1 MSERDLTIKDRLED
15 ILESIGLIEE
25 WSQGM
30 TELHDFM
37 ISPGRVMAFN
47 ACVMRLQVI
56 GEHVGKLLKEQSKP
70 LESYTEIPW
79 QAIYGMR
86 NIISHEYGNV
96 DETIVVSVINDDLPK
111 LKAIIKD
118 LYPNIN
124 KGAKVTGTSAP

>member
-70 LESYTEIPW
+70 LESYSEIPW
-79 QAIYGMR
+79 QAIYGIR
-86 NIISHEYGNV
+86 NIISHEYGNI
-96 DETIVVSVINDDLPK
+96 DEAIIVSVINNDLPK
-111 LKAIIKD
+111 LKAVIKE
-118 LYPNIN
+118 LLSKYE
-124 KGAKVTGTSAP
+124 

>member
-1 MSERDLTIKDRLED
+1 MSKSDLTIKDRLED

-37 ISPGRVMAFN
+37 ISPSRVMAFN

-56 GEHVGKLLKEQSKP
+56 GEHVGRLLKEQANP
-70 LESYTEIPW
+70 LDCYPEIPW

-86 NIISHEYGNV
+86 NIISHEYGNI
-96 DETIVVSVINDDLPK
+96 DEAIIVSVINDDLPK
-111 LKAIIKD
+111 LKAVIKE
-118 LYPNIN
+118 LLSKY
-124 KGAKVTGTSAP
+124 K

>member
-1 MSERDLTIKDRLED
+1 MSEHDLTIRDRLED

-79 QAIYGMR
+79 LAIYGLR

-96 DETIVVSVINDDLPK
+96 DETIVVSVINDDLPN
-111 LKAIIKD
+111 LKVVIKE
-118 LYPNIN
+118 LISKY
-124 KGAKVTGTSAP
+124 K

>member
-1 MSERDLTIKDRLED
+1 MSEHDLTIRDRLED

-56 GEHVGKLLKEQSKP
+56 GEHVGKLLKENANP
-70 LESYTEIPW
+70 LECYPEIPW

-86 NIISHEYGNV
+86 NIIAHEYGNI
-96 DETIVVSVINDDLPK
+96 DEAIVVSVINDDLPK
-111 LKAIIKD
+111 LKAVIKD
-118 LYPNIN
+118 ILS
-124 KGAKVTGTSAP
+124 KQHE

>member
-1 MSERDLTIKDRLED
+1 MSKSDLTIKDRLED

-30 TELHDFM
+30 TELRDFM

-56 GEHVGKLLKEQSKP
+56 GEHVGKLLKEQSNP
-70 LESYTEIPW
+70 LESYPEIPW

-86 NIISHEYGNV
+86 NIISHEYGNI

-111 LKAIIKD
+111 LKAVIKE
-118 LYPNIN
+118 LLSQYNN
-124 KGAKVTGTSAP
+124 V

>member
-1 MSERDLTIKDRLED
+1 MSDNRLTIHDRLED
-15 ILESIGLIEE
+15 ILDSINLIQE
-25 WSQGM
+25 WSNGR
-30 TELHDFM
+30 TTVDDFM
-37 ISPGRVMAFN
+37 MSSTGVMAFN

-96 DETIVVSVINDDLPK
+96 DETIVVSVINDDLPN
-111 LKAIIKD
+111 LKVVIKE
-118 LYPNIN
+118 LISKY
-124 KGAKVTGTSAP
+124 K